1 MTKPKAGSIR
11 GGRGKV
17 SIWRVPNFLLEA
29 RGYFLPQH
37 DAPMERLARFRTL
50 GAGLIVIGMTIHY
63 GGLEHTG
70 LTAAGTD
77 ANASTIYNV
86 NTPEGAWLVGII
98 ITILAAICVIPVIA
112 VVLALTAERG
122 YRLATLWQMRWV
134 VVSFLSFCGL
144 WAVIGLIASE
154 TYNVLAPHR
163 SNGNLVALIGAGLL
177 ALVVLVLCVAWGVRS
192 LHLIAGGLFR
202 ADDAHPLLGPVSAI
216 PVAWAAAIVMY
227 LARGNGG
234 LTGVPD
240 VVADLAA
247 FGGAA
252 TITGLSVFTILRLR
266 RNPHWPFRRGRVPL
280 PVSPP
285 RMPQMPYGPQAAYGP
300 QIPYGSQTTYGTQ
313 GPQGSQPPQGPYPGW
328 PHAR

>member
-11 GGRGKV
+11 GRRGKV

-37 DAPMERLARFRTL
+37 DAEIERLARFRTL
-50 GAGLIVIGMTIHY
+50 GAGLIVIGMIIHY
-63 GGLEHTG
+63 GGLAHTG
-70 LTAAGTD
+70 FTAAGTSTT
-77 ANASTIYNV
+77 ASTVYNV

-98 ITILAAICVIPVIA
+98 ITILAAICVVPVTA
-112 VVLALTAERG
+112 VALALTAERG

-134 VVSFLSFCGL
+134 VVSFLSFFGL
-144 WAVIGLIASE
+144 WAAIELIASE
-154 TYNVLAPHR
+154 AYNVLAPHG
-163 SNGNLVALIGAGLL
+163 SSGNPVALAGAGLAAL
-177 ALVVLVLCVAWGVRS
+177 AILVLCLTWGVRS

-216 PVAWAAAIVMY
+216 PIAWATAAIMY
-227 LARGNGG
+227 LARGDGG

-240 VVADLAA
+240 VVANLAA

-266 RNPHWPFRRGRVPL
+266 RNPHWPFRRGPVPL
-280 PVSPP
+280 PVPP
-285 RMPQMPYGPQAAYGP
+285 PQM
-300 QIPYGSQTTYGTQ
+300 
-313 GPQGSQPPQGPYPGW
+313 PYPGW
-328 PHAR
+328 PPAG